1 MAKPQKEFYEYI
13 VESPSKGSSLLQ
25 YAESPA
31 TAFLKSINEAKNAS
45 VACLKKFKQNKN
57 GAYSIPAI
65 RSIQIINAGLLAT
78 IMGNFETYQK
88 YLFARVFEYTIY
100 LTDFDLS
107 QFFKTINKSNG
118 GDIDID
124 LARFAAFRDNQTAVG
139 LILADNLKNWQSA
152 HCVNSYFRAFGL
164 RDAHN
169 HQIDIISA
177 DTRESLSVLWQM
189 RHSIVHTAS
198 TISIPDA
205 QKVPKLHG
213 FGDKVI
219 ALEPQFIS
227 EVARKFHPIIKEIT
241 DNIGD
246 LFKNNMRI
254 DLSADIKHKI
264 NKLFLVDS
272 TYKAWLK

>member
-1 MAKPQKEFYEYI
+1 MPKPQKEFYEYI
-13 VESPSKGSSLLQ
+13 AEGSTKGSSLLD

-31 TAFLKSINEAKNAS
+31 TAFLKSVNEAKNAS
-45 VACLKKFKQNKN
+45 VACLNKFKQNKN

-100 LTDFDLS
+100 LTEFDLA
-107 QFFKTINKSNG
+107 QFFRNINKSNG
-118 GDIDID
+118 GEVNID
-124 LARFAAFRDNQTAVG
+124 LARFSAFRDNQTAVG

-264 NKLFLVDS
+264 DKLFLVDS

>member
-1 MAKPQKEFYEYI
+1 MAKPQKEFYGYI
-13 VESPSKGSSLLQ
+13 TESSTKGNSLLD
-25 YAESPA
+25 YTESPA
-31 TAFLKSINEAKNAS
+31 TAFLKSVNEAKNAS
-45 VACLKKFKQNKN
+45 VACLRQFKKNKE
-57 GAYSIPAI
+57 GEYTQPSI
-65 RSIQIINAGLLAT
+65 RSIQLINAGLLAT
-78 IMGNFETYQK
+78 IMGNFETFQK
-88 YLFARVFEYTIY
+88 YLFAGVFEYSIY
-100 LTDFDLS
+100 LRKFELKS
-107 QFFKTINKSNG
+107 FFTKINTSNG
-118 GDIDID
+118 SSASID
-124 LARFAAFRDNQTAVG
+124 LERFAAFRDNQTAVG

-241 DNIGD
+241 NNIGD

-264 NKLFLVDS
+264 DKLFLVDS

>member
-1 MAKPQKEFYEYI
+1 MKQ
-13 VESPSKGSSLLQ
+13 
-25 YAESPA
+25 
-31 TAFLKSINEAKNAS
+31 KNAS
-45 VACLKKFKQNKN
+45 VACLNKFKQNKN

-100 LTDFDLS
+100 LTEFDLA
-107 QFFKTINKSNG
+107 QFFRNINKSNG
-118 GDIDID
+118 GEVNID
-124 LARFAAFRDNQTAVG
+124 LARFSAFRDNQTAVG

-152 HCVNSYFRAFGL
+152 HCVNSYFRAFGS

-264 NKLFLVDS
+264 DKLFLVDS

>member
-1 MAKPQKEFYEYI
+1 MPKPQKEFYEYI
-13 VESPSKGSSLLQ
+13 AEGSTKGSSLLD

-31 TAFLKSINEAKNAS
+31 TAFLKSVNEAKNAS
-45 VACLKKFKQNKN
+45 VAWLNKFKQNKN

-100 LTDFDLS
+100 LTEFDLA
-107 QFFKTINKSNG
+107 QFFRNINKSNG
-118 GDIDID
+118 GEVNID
-124 LARFAAFRDNQTAVG
+124 LARFSAFRDNQTAVG

-205 QKVPKLHG
+205 QKIPKLHG

-246 LFKNNMRI
+246 LFK
-254 DLSADIKHKI
+254 K
-264 NKLFLVDS
+264 
-272 TYKAWLK
+272 

>member
-1 MAKPQKEFYEYI
+1 MPKPQKEFYEYI
-13 VESPSKGSSLLQ
+13 AEGSTKGSSLLD

-31 TAFLKSINEAKNAS
+31 TAFLKSVNEAKNAS
-45 VACLKKFKQNKN
+45 VACLNKFKQNKN

-100 LTDFDLS
+100 LTEFDLA
-107 QFFKTINKSNG
+107 QFFRNINKSNG
-118 GDIDID
+118 GEVNID
-124 LARFAAFRDNQTAVG
+124 LARFSAFRDNQTAVG

-254 DLSADIKHKI
+254 DLAADIKHKI
-264 NKLFLVDS
+264 DKLFLVDS